1 MTVNITLPGRISPRA
16 AAAAAAAAEA
26 GEEGAGKVAA
36 AAAAPVEELLL
47 PDEVSADRIDL
58 SARIAAADDTEMVS
72 PVTA

>member
-26 GEEGAGKVAA
+26 GEEGAGKVA